1 MKLHDEIKFLTS
13 GVAATGLEY
22 VKHRKKKQLRG
33 GIVPLVIMGLQTA
46 VMEAASWAIEEDAR
60 REREKIEAEE
70 RRNEEMWKRQAASEQ
85 QTADTAAEK
94 DYIEETARIQ
104 RNWGEEYKRELR
116 LELEKAKREEEQQLD
131 RQRLDR
137 QAEDAQIAE
146 EEKRMYEGNA
156 QRQRVAATQRQLAIR
171 QQESAATRRQQT
183 AQMAHLQRQQRS
195 LDDASAQRFDLEL
208 QQRLRSATAQQQAQA
223 QSQQQRARRII
234 APKSTEQK
242 VRTRRR

>member
-22 VKHRKKKQLRG
+22 IKHRKKKQLRG

-46 VMEAASWAIEEDAR
+46 VMEAAAWAIEEDAK
-60 REREKIEAEE
+60 REREKIEAEK

-85 QTADTAAEK
+85 QTVDTAAEK

-104 RNWGEEYKRELR
+104 RNWGDEYKRELQ
-116 LELEKAKREEEQQLD
+116 LELDRAKREENQYQEQQ
-131 RQRLDR
+131 RLAR
-137 QAEDAQIAE
+137 RAEDAQIAE
-146 EEKRMYEGNA
+146 EDKRMYEGDA
-156 QRQRVAATQRQLAIR
+156 QRQRLAATQRQLDIR
-171 QQESAATRRQQT
+171 QQESARVREQQT
-183 AQMAHLQRQQRS
+183 ARLAHTQREQRS

-208 QQRLRSATAQQQAQA
+208 QQRLRSATAQQQAEA
-223 QSQQQRARRII
+223 KSQQQRARRIV
-234 APKSTEQK
+234 APRTTEQK